1 MPERFEDAVKALR
14 HVARGNGMVMRIAD
28 RIEAAHERELAAA
41 VEGRRTAPERPITRG
56 LRDKLMEYE
65 PTRIGAGTEVHVMGQ
80 TGYDRMVQLC
90 DDVDSV
96 HARLEDEHA
105 ALVFK
110 YETIAGSLRR
120 IGEAMRDDDGR
131 A

>member
-14 HVARGNGMVMRIAD
+14 HVARGNGEILHIAD
-28 RIEAAHERELAAA
+28 RIVAAHEREQVMLE
-41 VEGRRTAPERPITRG
+41 VKKAPEVTRPITRG
-56 LRDKLMEYE
+56 LRDKLGEYE
-65 PTRIGAGTEVHVMGQ
+65 PTRTGVRVEVSTVWPDD
-80 TGYDRMVQLC
+80 YDRMVQLC

-110 YETIAGSLRR
+110 YETIAGALRR

>member
-1 MPERFEDAVKALR
+1 MPERFEDAVEELR
-14 HVARGNGMVMRIAD
+14 HVTRGNGMLLSMVERVV
-28 RIEAAHERELAAA
+28 AAHERELAAA
-41 VEGRRTAPERPITRG
+41 LESRRTAPERPITRG
-56 LRDKLMEYE
+56 LRDKLGEYE
-65 PTRIGAGTEVHVMGQ
+65 PTRTGVRVEVSTVRPDD
-80 TGYDRMVQLC
+80 YDRMVQLC

-110 YETIAGSLRR
+110 YETIAGALRR